1 MAGGTNQLNLW
12 VLDDSAD
19 PQELDELTATLR
31 AELLNLDVVVAP
43 SQAGATPQGSRA
55 VLSFAI
61 GGLTVALAGTELLGA
76 IVEAVTAWL
85 TRHRDRSV
93 KMSLDGDTLE
103 VTGVAPPD
111 QRRLIDEWL
120 VRRQARQEL
129 TEATPRGGRRMALIV
144 ACDDYRDSGLRK
156 LRAPAMDADALTRV
170 LGDPAIGDFDVRTL
184 INEPTPVVTEAIED
198 FFADR
203 DPDDVLLLHFSGHGV
218 KDDSGDLYFATSSTK
233 LNRLAATAISADFVN
248 RGMSRSRCRR
258 IVLLLDCCYAGA
270 FARGATPRAGFSMH
284 VEDQFGGRGRVVITA
299 SNALEY
305 AFDGLDLADDQQPT
319 PSVFTGV
326 LVEGLETGEADL
338 NQDGYVGINE
348 LYDFVYERVRTIT
361 PKQTPGKW
369 TFDVQGDL
377 VVARRARPVQR
388 PTELPAELRETLQ
401 HPIPAVRAAIVG
413 ELTRLLHGA
422 HAGLALAARMALQE
436 LADDDSRMVSTAAA
450 QALATATATRETTT
464 QESGARETG
473 AQPALS
479 PAGLATAAQPALA
492 AEPEPEPQPEPAA
505 QSQAAA
511 IPVQP
516 SPPPQAASPARQ
528 LVTPMAASIGATW
541 RRRRLRTRVAL
552 LAGLAATVAAAAIT
566 TMIVNGSNDHSRPR
580 EGGAPLTEVAFSPD
594 GKTVAMASYLK
605 SQVWIRDASTG
616 AALSTLNTSDNTNG
630 LFGLAFSPDG
640 KKIAASRGDNSI
652 HLWDVRTGA
661 SITDLTGHTEGP
673 LVNGSRSSVVRA
685 IAFSPDG
692 KTLASGGIDQTIR
705 LWDVATGRTRT
716 VITGHT
722 GEVSALAFT
731 PDGKTLAS
739 ASEDKTI
746 GLWNPANGHTM
757 GTLTGTQDAI
767 HYLAIS
773 PDGKTLASSSGVTY
787 TVQMWDLTTRTSKDL
802 KPGHTDGVGPLAF
815 SPDGKMLA
823 TGSFD
828 KTIVLTDPATTRPL
842 DTLTGHS
849 GQIAAVAFSPD
860 SRSLVSGSFDGTAR
874 LWDIA
879 AHRALATMTA
889 FPTPTSSSS

>member
-12 VLDDSAD
+12 VVDDSAD
-19 PQELDELTATLR
+19 PQELDELTAALR
-31 AELLNLDVVVAP
+31 AELLDMDVMVSL
-43 SQAGATPQGSRA
+43 SQAGATPPGSRA
-55 VLSFAI
+55 ILSFAI
-61 GGLTVALAGTELLGA
+61 GGLTVALAGTEFLGA

-93 KMSLDGDTLE
+93 KMSLDGDVLE
-103 VTGVAPPD
+103 VTGVSSAD

-120 VRRQARQEL
+120 ARRQARQEL
-129 TEATPRGGRRMALIV
+129 TEAAPRGGRRVALIV
-144 ACDDYRDSGLRK
+144 ACDDYRDSGLRR
-156 LRAPAMDADALTRV
+156 LRAPAMDAEALTRV
-170 LGDPAIGDFDVRTL
+170 LGDPAIGDFEVRTL
-184 INEPTPVVTEAIED
+184 VNEPTPVVTEAIED

-203 DPDDVLLLHFSGHGV
+203 DPDDLLLLHFSGHGV

-233 LNRLAATAISADFVN
+233 LNRLAATAVPADFVN

-270 FARGATPRAGFSMH
+270 FARGAMPRAGFSMH

-305 AFDGLDLADDQQPT
+305 AFDGLDLADDRQPA

-326 LVEGLETGEADL
+326 LVQGLETGEADL

-377 VVARRARPVQR
+377 VVARRARPVER
-388 PTELPAELRETLQ
+388 PSELPAELREALQ
-401 HPIPAVRAAIVG
+401 NPIPTVRTAVVG
-413 ELTRLLHGA
+413 ELERLLRGA
-422 HAGLALAARMALQE
+422 HAGLALAARMALRE
-436 LADDDSRMVSTAAA
+436 LADDDSRMVSAAAA
-450 QALATATATRETTT
+450 QALATAGPGTTAPPEPT
-464 QESGARETG
+464 
-473 AQPALS
+473 AQPAL
-479 PAGLATAAQPALA
+479 T
-492 AEPEPEPQPEPAA
+492 AEPEPAA
-505 QSQAAA
+505 TSQAPAT
-511 IPVQP
+511 PVEP
-516 SPPPQAASPARQ
+516 SPPPQPASPTRQ
-528 LVTPMAASIGATW
+528 PVTLKPSAIAGSICAMW
-541 RRRRLRTRVAL
+541 RRRPRVVL
-552 LAGLAATVAAAAIT
+552 LAGLAVVVAATAVT
-566 TMIVNGSNDHSRPR
+566 TALLYGSNHDSSHESGS
-580 EGGAPLTEVAFSPD
+580 GGVEAPMTSVAFSPD

-605 SQVWIRDASTG
+605 GDLWLRDASTG
-616 AALSTLNTSDNTNG
+616 AALSTLNDSGNTSG
-630 LFGLAFSPDG
+630 LYGMAFSPDG
-640 KKIAASRGDNSI
+640 KKIAASRADNSI

-673 LVNGSRSSVVRA
+673 LTNGGRASVVRA
-685 IAFSPDG
+685 VAFSPDG

-716 VITGHT
+716 LITGHT
-722 GEVSALAFT
+722 GEVTALAFT

-746 GLWNPANGHTM
+746 GLWNPANGHTK
-757 GTLTGTQDAI
+757 GTLTGSQDGI

-773 PDGKTLASSSGVTY
+773 SDGRTLASSSGVTY
-787 TVQMWDLTTRTSKDL
+787 AIQMWDLTTRTSKDL
-802 KPGHTDGVGPLAF
+802 KTGHTDGVGPVAF
-815 SPDGKMLA
+815 SPDGKTLA
-823 TGSFD
+823 SGSLD
-828 KTIVLTDPATTRPL
+828 KTIVLTDVATTRPL

-849 GQIAAVAFSPD
+849 GQIADLAFSPD
-860 SRSLVSGSFDGTAR
+860 GRSLVSGGSYDGTAR

-879 AHRALATMTA
+879 TRRSLVMTVA
-889 FPTPTSSSS
+889 SPTPTSSRS